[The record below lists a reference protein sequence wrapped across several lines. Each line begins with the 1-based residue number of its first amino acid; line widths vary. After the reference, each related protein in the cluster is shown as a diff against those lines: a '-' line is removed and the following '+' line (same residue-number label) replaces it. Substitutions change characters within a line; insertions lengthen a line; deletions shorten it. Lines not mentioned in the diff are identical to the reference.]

1 MLNFRARSGRKRV
14 IAENTVQESCPETG
28 IHTNRKTCTPSPKDW
43 GRKVLSKVWGLQP
56 SFQWIQDCLH
66 QALFLQSVNH
76 SSLSENHWDHSAV
89 GISDTSNAKNTK
101 SSKVNHVLSVLNLIA
116 ALLASTDKEQEQVL
130 TPFRSVCLRV
140 QDWAH
145 CQKTRLLLH
154 LSPTVNIWLLLL
166 VWWTMAAYNYS

>member
-1 MLNFRARSGRKRV
+1 MLNFRARPGQKRV

-101 SSKVNHVLSVLNLIA
+101 KLQSQPCAVSSEPDCCIACIYRQRAGAGADTFQISLFKSAGLGPLSKNPPPSPFIPN
-116 ALLASTDKEQEQVL
+116 SKYL
-130 TPFRSVCLRV
+130 T
-140 QDWAH
+140 
-145 CQKTRLLLH
+145 
-154 LSPTVNIWLLLL
+154 SPPGLTNNGSL
-166 VWWTMAAYNYS
+166 